1 MESLTDRSF
10 TEEFFNKHRKKH
22 EYIHCDLKAFPSG
35 SKGVYHETH
44 KKIILNKSKSHYVY
58 DPFPSFYKWETHCG

>member
-10 TEEFFNKHRKKH
+10 TEEFVNKHRKKH

-44 KKIILNKSKSHYVY
+44 KKNYFEQVKVSLRL
-58 DPFPSFYKWETHCG
+58 